1 MRFVGRA
8 FERWKE
14 SGKDKT
20 LKLMRERDEHIRF
33 TALFA
38 IHRAYRVARKYAK
51 HAYKLAKKKYNTTEF
66 AKRRARRR
74 ARTGPGDD
82 SDDDD

>member
-1 MRFVGRA
+1 MIA
-8 FERWKE
+8 ASAQRWKE

-38 IHRAYRVARKYAK
+38 VHRAYRVARKYAK
-51 HAYKLAKKKYNTTEF
+51 QGYKLAKKKYNETEF

-74 ARTGPGDD
+74 ARTGPADD
-82 SDDDD
+82 SDDD